1 MDCYKLNENRVIS
14 KPHCINIISYKDIL
28 YTFSVLYIFRLSDVK
43 IHFTYKNVLN
53 YMHLFALQQDSTNII
68 NRQIIVQRSPD
79 NQLAIKRTRRSRV
92 AIKLGKIASL

>member
-1 MDCYKLNENRVIS
+1 MS
-14 KPHCINIISYKDIL
+14 NI
-28 YTFSVLYIFRLSDVK
+28 FCLSDVK

>member
-1 MDCYKLNENRVIS
+1 MSN
-14 KPHCINIISYKDIL
+14 
-28 YTFSVLYIFRLSDVK
+28 IFRLSDVK

-68 NRQIIVQRSPD
+68 NRQIVVQRSPD

>member
-1 MDCYKLNENRVIS
+1 MSN
-14 KPHCINIISYKDIL
+14 
-28 YTFSVLYIFRLSDVK
+28 IFRLSDVK

>member
-1 MDCYKLNENRVIS
+1 MSN
-14 KPHCINIISYKDIL
+14 
-28 YTFSVLYIFRLSDVK
+28 IFRLSDVK

-79 NQLAIKRTRRSRV
+79 NQQ
-92 AIKLGKIASL
+92 

>member
-1 MDCYKLNENRVIS
+1 MSN
-14 KPHCINIISYKDIL
+14 
-28 YTFSVLYIFRLSDVK
+28 IFRLSDVK

-92 AIKLGKIASL
+92 AIKRGKIASL

>member
-1 MDCYKLNENRVIS
+1 MS
-14 KPHCINIISYKDIL
+14 NI
-28 YTFSVLYIFRLSDVK
+28 FHLSDVK

-79 NQLAIKRTRRSRV
+79 NQLTIKRTRRSRV

>member
-1 MDCYKLNENRVIS
+1 MSN
-14 KPHCINIISYKDIL
+14 
-28 YTFSVLYIFRLSDVK
+28 IFRLSDVK
-43 IHFTYKNVLN
+43 IHYTYKNVLN

>member
-1 MDCYKLNENRVIS
+1 
-14 KPHCINIISYKDIL
+14 
-28 YTFSVLYIFRLSDVK
+28 
-43 IHFTYKNVLN
+43 
-53 YMHLFALQQDSTNII
+53 MHLFALQQDSTNII

>member
-1 MDCYKLNENRVIS
+1 MSN
-14 KPHCINIISYKDIL
+14 
-28 YTFSVLYIFRLSDVK
+28 IFRLSDVK
-43 IHFTYKNVLN
+43 IHFTSHKNVLN